1 MAGSSPVAGAD
12 SGVGVAGAGSGVVVA
27 AGGSG
32 VDVAGTKVGV
42 TGADSGAEVA
52 GSAFDETVDALAP
65 HPTKNSITKTMI
77 IPTDNSCWRL
87 MRPPFSACLPPKN
100 GLRRL
105 MDGHPVH
112 IKNLCCP
119 ASYHTEPEKRG

>member
-1 MAGSSPVAGAD
+1 MADSPPVAGAGSRVGVAGASFGVGVD
-12 SGVGVAGAGSGVVVA
+12 AGGSGVGVAGV
-27 AGGSG
+27 
-32 VDVAGTKVGV
+32 KVGV
-42 TGADSGAEVA
+42 TAAGSGAEVA
-52 GSAFDETVDALAP
+52 GNAFDKAVDALAP
-65 HPTKNSITKTMI
+65 HPTKNGITKTMI

-100 GLRRL
+100 RLRRL

-119 ASYHTEPEKRG
+119 ASYHNGPEKRG